1 MQTQLD
7 IQITS
12 IQAKLQQLFKQY
24 QALQKEN
31 EQLKKQLTQANT
43 KTLVQ
48 DKVQHLNFENLTST
62 NNQQEKEI
70 LQKRIDKYLQ
80 EIDKCLL
87 LLNANL

>member
-43 KTLVQ
+43 KTLIH
-48 DKVQHLNFENLTST
+48 DKIPHLNFENLTST